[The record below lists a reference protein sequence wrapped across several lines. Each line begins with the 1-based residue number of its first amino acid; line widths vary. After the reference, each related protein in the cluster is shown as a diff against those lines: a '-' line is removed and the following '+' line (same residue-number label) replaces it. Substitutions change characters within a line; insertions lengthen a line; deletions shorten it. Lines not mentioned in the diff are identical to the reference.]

1 MERSIG
7 ASRGGAGRTGGG
19 SSEGRPATVQEMMS
33 QQEALFREMTRRME
47 EQMQRSLSQYRE
59 QDRREVELTSRSR
72 DRLEPDALSQIPE
85 FSGKQGED
93 ANEWIEEVVS
103 VAAAYG

>member
-1 MERSIG
+1 
-7 ASRGGAGRTGGG
+7 
-19 SSEGRPATVQEMMS
+19 MS

-47 EQMQRSLSQYRE
+47 EQQEQMQRSLSQYRE